1 MYKKPLKKLF
11 LSGFSLFI
19 SFKLKLSKKYN
30 HPILKL

>member
-1 MYKKPLKKLF
+1 MYKKPLKNNF

-19 SFKLKLSKKYN
+19 SSKLKLSEKYN